1 MSLMLNLVHLIP
13 VLHIGGPEPVGGL
26 YTHWMIEPAVAVLI
40 MVTTAAYFAVIG
52 PLNRRRPGIENRPVS
67 NAQIRWF
74 LLGQVLLL
82 IALGPPLDDWSYYF
96 FSSAHMV
103 QHLLLMFAVV
113 PCWIKGTPP
122 WVLHPLLAHRGSRW
136 LLTKVPRALPG
147 FVLATMII
155 VLWHFPAFYNLTLQ
169 NNLIHGLQHMFFLI
183 TGFLFFWPIM
193 STLPEAPQLQPLM
206 KCLYL
211 FVQTIP
217 SGIVGAMIVYAA
229 PGLYPHYATANQR
242 PFGLSLAEDQV
253 LGGVV
258 MWVGMNSVFL
268 IMITVIFLKFA
279 AAEEKKDAAAVR
291 SGTARQRIVPV
302 KEPTGAHSVG
312 D

>member
-1 MSLMLNLVHLIP
+1 MFQSMPLMPI
-13 VLHIGGPEPVGGL
+13 LHVGGPEPIGFP
-26 YTHWMIEPAVAVLI
+26 YTHWIIEPAVAVAMMI
-40 MVTTAAYFAVIG
+40 MTVAYFLVVG
-52 PLNRRRPGIENRPVS
+52 PLNRRRPGSENRPVTK
-67 NAQIRWF
+67 AQIRWF
-74 LLGQVLLL
+74 IAGQVLLL
-82 IALGPPLDDWSYYF
+82 ISLGPPLDDWSYHF

-122 WVLHPLLAHRGSRW
+122 WVLRPLMNYRAGRL

-147 FVLATMII
+147 FVLASMII
-155 VLWHFPAFYNLTLQ
+155 VLWHFPDLYNLTLQ
-169 NNLIHGLQHMFFLI
+169 SQFIHAMQHIAFLV

-211 FVQTIP
+211 FLQTLP

-229 PGLYPHYATANQR
+229 PGLYPHYADATQR

-253 LGGVV
+253 LGGVI
-258 MWVGMNSVFL
+258 MWVGMNTVFL
-268 IMITVIFLKFA
+268 AMVTVIFLKYA
-279 AAEEKKDAAAVR
+279 AAEEKKDQEAIQ
-291 SGTARQRIVPV
+291 SGAIRQRIVPV
-302 KEPTGAHSVG
+302 KEPSGAHSA
-312 D
+312 